1 MKRLL
6 LLWICLISLCLA
18 FSACADKPD
27 ANTPPSTEPFVPTVG
42 STAHV
47 HQFGQWITVT
57 EATCT
62 EAGEKTRRCACGD
75 AETQSIEIIPHTE
88 VVDPAVAATCQAT
101 GLTEGSHCSVCETIL
116 VAQTV
121 TEMLSHTVAI
131 DAAVAATCQ
140 ATGLTEGSHC
150 SVCDTVLVAQ
160 TVTEMLPHTMA
171 IDAAVAATC
180 QANGLTEGSHCS
192 VCDTVLVAQ
201 AVTEML
207 PHTVAIDAAVA
218 ATCQT
223 TGLTE
228 GSHCSACETILV
240 AQTVTEMIPHTKV
253 IDAAVAATC
262 QATGLTE
269 GSHCSVCET
278 VLVAQT
284 VTQKL
289 PHTEVVEGA
298 VAVTC
303 TKWGYSGT
311 VRCSQCKITI
321 SSNTYFA
328 PKGHNYQ
335 NSTCTHCGK
344 QEIDY
349 SNITLYASREGAA
362 LFSAMPNGAAMQK
375 LYDEMEQTLNSF
387 HSSPTQNA
395 TYFITNAEAGD
406 IYTVARFD
414 FGKHGVT
421 LEEAQTVYAVFRKD
435 HPIFYWMSYYLYWQG
450 NQLIICTV
458 PDFAKAADRTRYN
471 QMIYE
476 GIAEYHALADG
487 ETNSYNIALIYFNAI
502 IENYS
507 YAYDAN
513 GNALTEQWAH
523 SIIGGWLYDQFVCE
537 GYAKLFQLLLTLS
550 DIENYFVVGN
560 ARGSHVWNL
569 VKMDDGN
576 WYWFDLTWADTSNIP
591 YRYFCVTD
599 ATLFVS
605 HTPSASNQYGLYPNA
620 TLPERATSAFADDD
634 FPLAGQ
640 RFTVGGSTYELVS
653 PGKVILVAGKGAEG
667 DKFVYKGVVYHIV
680 PQN

>member
-1 MKRLL
+1 
-6 LLWICLISLCLA
+6 
-18 FSACADKPD
+18 
-27 ANTPPSTEPFVPTVG
+27 
-42 STAHV
+42 
-47 HQFGQWITVT
+47 
-57 EATCT
+57 
-62 EAGEKTRRCACGD
+62 
-75 AETQSIEIIPHTE
+75 
-88 VVDPAVAATCQAT
+88 
-101 GLTEGSHCSVCETIL
+101 
-116 VAQTV
+116 
-121 TEMLSHTVAI
+121 MLPHTVAI

-160 TVTEMLPHTMA
+160 TVTEMLPHT
-171 IDAAVAATC
+171 
-180 QANGLTEGSHCS
+180 
-192 VCDTVLVAQ
+192 
-201 AVTEML
+201 
-207 PHTVAIDAAVA
+207 VAIDAAVA
-218 ATCQT
+218 ATCQN

-228 GSHCSACETILV
+228 GSHCSACNTVLV
-240 AQTVTEMIPHTKV
+240 AQTVTKILPHTKV
-253 IDAAVAATC
+253 VDPAVAATC

-269 GSHCSVCET
+269 GSHCSACNT

-284 VTQKL
+284 VTKKL
-289 PHTEVVEGA
+289 PHTEVADGA
-298 VAVTC
+298 IAVTC

-321 SSNTYFA
+321 SSNTYLA

-335 NSTCTHCGK
+335 NSTCTNCGK

-375 LYDEMEQTLNSF
+375 LYDEMEQTLNAF
-387 HSSPTQNA
+387 HASPTQNA

-406 IYTVARFD
+406 LYTVARFD

-513 GNALTEQWAH
+513 GNAKTEQWAH

-537 GYAKLFQLLLTLS
+537 GYAKLFQLLLTLN

-560 ARGSHVWNL
+560 AKGSHVWNL

-576 WYWFDLTWADTSNIP
+576 WYWFDLTWADTSNMP
-591 YRYFCVTD
+591 YHYFCVTD

-605 HTPSASNQYGLYPNA
+605 HAPSASNQYGLYPNA

-680 PQN
+680 TQS